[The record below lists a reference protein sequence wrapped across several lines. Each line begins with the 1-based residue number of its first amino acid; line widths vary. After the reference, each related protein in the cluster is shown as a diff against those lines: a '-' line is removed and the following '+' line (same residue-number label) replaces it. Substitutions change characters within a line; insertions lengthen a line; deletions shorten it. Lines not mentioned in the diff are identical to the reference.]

1 MAMVRIRKSRDL
13 SAALVAARHR
23 RGWTQ
28 AELGER
34 IGVGRDYI
42 GDIESGHLGKQ
53 VTRLL
58 QSLGELGVDVFVTI
72 PADDVS

>member
-28 AELGER
+28 AELGQR
-34 IGVGRDYI
+34 
-42 GDIESGHLGKQ
+42 
-53 VTRLL
+53 
-58 QSLGELGVDVFVTI
+58 
-72 PADDVS
+72 